1 MRKLAL
7 IVLIAALHSSA
18 HAQGFVAN
26 WLDMVTRSQAE
37 QPRWITPVVTVTP
50 RLEQEVR
57 YDVVHSQSSTGDFWN
72 IGNGKGLE
80 LIPSKNVELIINV
93 PPYFAHENPAIR
105 DGFGDMSFLMKYRIA
120 SRNEKEGN
128 YIVTAFLSGSIPT
141 GSYKNGAAAA
151 VVTPTLAA
159 GKGWGK
165 WSVQSTIGIGL
176 PVDTVEEIGHAIQ
189 FNNAL
194 QYHVRR
200 YLWPEVEANATFFSG
215 GTRDGMKQLFL
226 TPGLVF
232 GKFPIHNRVGLT
244 IGAGFQIA
252 VTQFHTN
259 NHNLVMTFRM
269 PF

>member
-7 IVLIAALHSSA
+7 IATFTFLSVFGQ
-18 HAQGFVAN
+18 AQGFTSN
-26 WLDMVTRSQAE
+26 WLDMVSRTQAD
-37 QPRWITPVVTVTP
+37 QPHWITPVVTVTP

-57 YDVVHSQSSTGDFWN
+57 YDIVHSQTPTGDVWN
-72 IGNGKGLE
+72 VGNGKGLE
-80 LIPSKNVELIINV
+80 LIPQKNIELIINV
-93 PPYFAHENPAIR
+93 PPYFAHENPAIQ

-128 YIVTAFLSGSIPT
+128 YIVTAFLSGSVPT
-141 GSYKNGAAAA
+141 GSYKNGSPAA

-159 GKGWGK
+159 GKGWGH
-165 WSVQSTIGIGL
+165 WSLQSTIGVGL
-176 PVDTVEEIGHAIQ
+176 PVDSVEEIGHAIQ

-194 QYHVRR
+194 QYHVHK
-200 YLWPEVEANATFFSG
+200 YLWPELEANTTFFRG
-215 GTRDGMKQLFL
+215 GTRDGNNQVFL
-226 TPGLVF
+226 TPGVVF

-244 IGAGFQIA
+244 VGAGFQIA